1 MKMNRYKDKPRND
14 NDNNKE
20 SDIRRGA
27 SGLSGKAADR
37 KSPRERLTIEE
48 AMILGR

>member
-1 MKMNRYKDKPRND
+1 MKMNRYKDKPR